1 MVSKVRL
8 TSSTLV
14 KKSWMNDEVV
24 RLTFSDPHIPTL
36 AVPGQFVFLRPSP
49 LNYPLLRRPYSLFDV
64 DEGKGVFDLLVKV
77 VGIGSRILSQ
87 RSEGEMV
94 DLIGPLGNGFF
105 LSDNSGQRELLTL
118 SDSSGQGEL
127 PTLSDCP
134 SSRDAAALGDTP
146 LSKDASTPCGPS
158 PGGETI
164 ALDGTRTSDD
174 VLSRGGARTKHLI
187 VAGGMGIAPMHFLAR
202 RLKERGEEVVVL
214 FGAASRNEVLCS
226 SEFQELGALFVVST
240 EDGSL
245 GKRGK
250 VSSLIPEHLS
260 RDKRIQIYACG
271 PRGLIREVVE
281 LARREG
287 LPCQISMEE
296 RMACGL
302 GACRS
307 CVCKVGT
314 ESHFEYK
321 RVCRDGPV
329 FRAEE
334 LIVE

>member
-1 MVSKVRL
+1 MVSQARF
-8 TSSTLV
+8 TSSTLI
-14 KKSWMNDEVV
+14 KKSWMTEEVV
-24 RLTFSDPHIPTL
+24 RLTFSDPHIPRL
-36 AVPGQFVFLRPSP
+36 AVPGQFVFLRSSP

-64 DEGKGVFDLLVKV
+64 DEEKGIFGLLIKV

-87 RSEGEMV
+87 RSEGELV

-118 SDSSGQGEL
+118 SGNSRSGEFPTQSDSR
-127 PTLSDCP
+127 
-134 SSRDAAALGDTP
+134 SSRDAGACGGSL
-146 LSKDASTPCGPS
+146 LSREVPPPCEPP
-158 PGGETI
+158 PGGEAI
-164 ALDGTRTSDD
+164 ALDGTRTSGD
-174 VLSRGGARTKHLI
+174 VLSQGRAKAKNLI
-187 VAGGMGIAPMHFLAR
+187 VAGGIGIAPLHFLAR

-226 SEFQELGALFVVST
+226 SEFQELDIPFGVST

-245 GKRGK
+245 GKMGK

-281 LARREG
+281 LAGRED

-314 ESHFEYK
+314 ESQFEYK

>member
-1 MVSKVRL
+1 
-8 TSSTLV
+8 
-14 KKSWMNDEVV
+14 
-24 RLTFSDPHIPTL
+24 
-36 AVPGQFVFLRPSP
+36 
-49 LNYPLLRRPYSLFDV
+49 LFDA
-64 DEGKGVFDLLVKV
+64 DEEKGIFDLLVKV

-87 RSEGEMV
+87 RSEGEMI
-94 DLIGPLGNGFF
+94 DLIGPLGNGFS
-105 LSDNSGQRELLTL
+105 LSDNSGQRELPTM
-118 SDSSGQGEL
+118 SDSS
-127 PTLSDCP
+127 
-134 SSRDAAALGDTP
+134 SSGDAVAFGDSP
-146 LSKDASTPCGPS
+146 LSKDVPTPYDPL
-158 PGGETI
+158 PGRKAIVLDETL
-164 ALDGTRTSDD
+164 ASDD
-174 VLSRGGARTKHLI
+174 SEARGDTMARHLI
-187 VAGGMGIAPMHFLAR
+187 VAGGMGIAPLHFLAR

-226 SEFQELGALFVVST
+226 SEIQELDVPFVVST

-245 GKRGK
+245 GKMGK

-260 RDKRIQIYACG
+260 RDKRMQIYACG
-271 PRGLIREVVE
+271 PRGLIRKVVE
-281 LARREG
+281 LAGRED

-314 ESHFEYK
+314 ESQFEYK

-334 LIVE
+334 LVVE

>member
-1 MVSKVRL
+1 MVSQARL
-8 TSSTLV
+8 VSSTLI
-14 KKSWMNDEVV
+14 KKNWMTDEVV

-64 DEGKGVFDLLVKV
+64 DEEKGVFDLLVKV
-77 VGIGSRILSQ
+77 VGVGSRILSQ
-87 RSEGEMV
+87 RSEREMV
-94 DLIGPLGNGFF
+94 DLIGPLGNGFS
-105 LSDNSGQRELLTL
+105 LSDNSGQRELLTW
-118 SDSSGQGEL
+118 SDS
-127 PTLSDCP
+127 
-134 SSRDAAALGDTP
+134 
-146 LSKDASTPCGPS
+146 
-158 PGGETI
+158 
-164 ALDGTRTSDD
+164 
-174 VLSRGGARTKHLI
+174 KHLI

-214 FGAASRNEVLCS
+214 FGAVSRNEVLCS

-245 GKRGK
+245 GKMGK
-250 VSSLIPEHLS
+250 VSSLIPEYLS

-271 PRGLIREVVE
+271 PRGLLKEVVE
-281 LARREG
+281 LSRREG
-287 LPCQISMEE
+287 LLCQVSMEE

-314 ESHFEYK
+314 ESQFEYK

-329 FRAEE
+329 FRGEE
-334 LIVE
+334 LIVEKG